1 MGVGHGSATPLAIF
15 LCTGITGPLAGGTIH
30 GKGWNIAWHRQQ
42 SR

>member
-1 MGVGHGSATPLAIF
+1 MGVDRGQATALAGCLGTKF
-15 LCTGITGPLAGGTIH
+15 AGPLAGGTNH